1 MSGLT
6 KPLTK
11 KQQMFVNA
19 FSGDIVQTMR
29 ALDYE
34 GTDSDLHA
42 RGKTLMENVNVRTA
56 LQSRYQYQQ
65 KQGKLMANRD
75 ELMEW
80 WTNIVRNNDPH
91 AKEVAD
97 KYGRKSIP
105 PLDIKD
111 RLKASEFLGRAHI
124 MFGEKKEISHTVTIT
139 NIIEEAYKIDAKD
152 IKEIEEMED
161 AVEVVQKKL
170 PMPQLKDDNT
180 DNDEMLGGKDE
191 VWRWL

>member
-1 MSGLT
+1 MT
-6 KPLTK
+6 TLTK
-11 KQQMFVNA
+11 KQQSFVNV

-29 ALDYE
+29 ALEYK
-34 GTDSDLHA
+34 GTDAELHA
-42 RGKTLMENVNVRTA
+42 KGRHMMENENVRKA

-65 KQGKLMANRD
+65 KQEKLMANRD

-124 MFGEKKEISHTVTIT
+124 MFGEKKEISHNVTIT
-139 NIIEEAYKIDAKD
+139 NIIEEAYKVDAKD

-161 AVEVVQKKL
+161 AIEVVQKEL
-170 PMPQLKDDNT
+170 PMPELKDDST
-180 DNDEMLGGKDE
+180 KNDDILGGKDE